1 MIERF
6 ECNAYIWNSLIHSI
20 FLMLLI
26 ILIFLNMINFLN
38 GKASLNDSN
47 VLFCVLQYLNTS
59 TPIQLSW
66 HSGKY
71 QTLV

>member
-1 MIERF
+1 
-6 ECNAYIWNSLIHSI
+6 
-20 FLMLLI
+20 
-26 ILIFLNMINFLN
+26 MINFLN